1 MQPNLGGIM
10 RLMARGV
17 MRRRRRS
24 TAASVAQDS
33 SDHICKAIWKGFIEQ
48 MLADYGFKAK
58 ETPPILSLPTQT
70 TGALPCAFS
79 EGHTAQKVTPGP
91 PSGPLARES

>member
-1 MQPNLGGIM
+1 M

-17 MRRRRRS
+17 MRRHRRS